1 MSAVGLP
8 FASARSA
15 AWPPSLRAT
24 LRAGVVV
31 AATVGT
37 LAALALLRLRR
48 GERADRGGAAADRL
62 GRRWAQTLRRALALR
77 IVVEG
82 EPPEGPVAFVANHLG
97 YLDVVALWC
106 VVPGVFV
113 ARADVARWPLV
124 GVASRL
130 IGTIFLDRG
139 RKRDLLRVVPE
150 LSAALAAGRNVVFF
164 PEGTSSAGADVL
176 PFRSSLFE
184 APARRA
190 VPVVAVSLQYETP
203 EPGPEAAQAVCWWG
217 DMTFLRHV
225 GGLLALPHVVVRIRF
240 SEPIPPSRDRKALAR
255 VAREA
260 VVKKFIP
267 TTPLPT
273 GAAARSGKG
282 RAGR

>member
-1 MSAVGLP
+1 MSGRP
-8 FASARSA
+8 DR
-15 AWPPSLRAT
+15 LRAT
-24 LRAGVVV
+24 LRAAAIV
-31 AATVGT
+31 AATIET
-37 LAALALLRLRR
+37 LAALAFLRLRR
-48 GERADRGGAAADRL
+48 GERADRGGAEADRL
-62 GRRWAQTLRRALALR
+62 GRRWARKLQRRMDLR

-106 VVPGVFV
+106 VVPGAFV

-130 IGTIFLDRG
+130 IGTIFLDRA

-150 LSAALAAGRNVVFF
+150 LSGALASGRNVVFF
-164 PEGTSSAGADVL
+164 PEGTSSPGADVL

-184 APARRA
+184 AAVRRE
-190 VPVVAVSLQYETP
+190 VPVVGVSLQYETP
-203 EPGPEAAQAVCWWG
+203 EPGPEAAMAVCWWG

-225 GGLLALPHVVVRIRF
+225 YALLALPHVVVRIRF
-240 SEPIPPSRDRKALAR
+240 SEPIPPSGDRKALCR
-255 VAREA
+255 LAREA

-267 TTPLPT
+267 TLSLPA
-273 GAAARSGKG
+273 GAAVHAKEGRGAR
-282 RAGR
+282 